1 MYRKRAVF
9 TLLCLCVCLI
19 CNSQIKGTVVSTIGV
34 PIASVKVQ
42 QNDTLVTLTDV
53 EGRFQLPEEV
63 LLPVSLLLSHPGYFT
78 EEILFSRNGQVFQLT
93 EISENNALHPVLL
106 SSTYQRESGVL
117 IPTETIREEMIARF
131 TPVDLVDAVNQ
142 TPGVYIQNGAINTN
156 RITIRGVGSRTLYGT
171 NKIRAYYNGIPITNG
186 AGETNIDLYDPT
198 TIANLEIVKGPK
210 ATQYGTNLG
219 GTLILSTKELQHDG
233 ITTQN
238 TFTVGSFGLL
248 KNSAI
253 IQVKDKKLSLS
264 FNYHHLALEGYRENS
279 MYNRNGYV
287 LNTDYKFTETFTL
300 GLLLQH
306 TNNLAQIASSI
317 SKTAF
322 AEDPTQAAF
331 TWAQAQGFEDNRE
344 TLVGLRFQ
352 NKITESFSNTTTVFY
367 RYLDHYEPRPFN
379 ILDEI
384 TNGYGARTIFAK
396 AFQFNKREATVSFG
410 AEGYTDTYRWTTI
423 ENLYEDTEGSGSVP
437 GAVLSSNE
445 ELRNQLN
452 VFATTILPITER
464 LSTEVG
470 INYNT
475 TSYDYTDTFTTGMG
489 NKSAS
494 RDFKS
499 IWAPNLNVLYKA
511 SPTWSLFGNIS
522 RGFNYPSIEETLT
535 PEGVINPDIGPE
547 IGWNYEVG
555 TGTDFFEKS
564 LTIKATAYLLSI
576 KDLLVAERVG
586 NDQFIGRNAGK
597 TEHKGIE
604 LSILYRFE
612 LLPKLSVFSY
622 GNAEFSFHKFLDFV
636 DGDQDFSGNDLT
648 GVPNKKIT
656 AGVELK
662 HTSGWFLL
670 GNLLHV
676 GSQPITDSNSL
687 YSDAYTLGNVK
698 AGYEMLFTA
707 ALTVKL
713 SGGINNLTNT
723 TYASSILINATA
735 FGDNEPRYFY
745 PGNTRNYYGSL
756 GLGYTF

>member
-1 MYRKRAVF
+1 MYRKRTVF
-9 TLLCLCVCLI
+9 TLLCLCFWCI
-19 CNSQIKGTVVSTIGV
+19 CTSQIKGTVVSANGIPV
-34 PIASVKVQ
+34 VAVQIQ
-42 QNDTLVTLTDV
+42 QNDSIVAITD
-53 EGRFQLPEEV
+53 ENGIFKLSKEISF
-63 LLPVSLLLSHPGYFT
+63 PVPLLLSHPGYFT
-78 EEILFSRNGQVFQLT
+78 EEVLFSKNDQVFQLT
-93 EISENNALHPVLL
+93 KILEINALNTVLL
-106 SSTYQRESGVL
+106 SSTYQRESRVL

-198 TIANLEIVKGPK
+198 TISNLEIVKGPK

-219 GTLILSTKELQHDG
+219 GTLILSTKEFQRDG

-248 KNSAI
+248 KNSVNF
-253 IQVKDKKLSLS
+253 QVKDKKLSLS
-264 FNYHHLALEGYRENS
+264 FNYHHVALEGYRENS
-279 MYNRNGYV
+279 TYNRNGYV
-287 LNTDYKFTETFTL
+287 LNTDYRFTETFTL

-306 TNNLAQIASSI
+306 TNNFAQIASSI

-322 AEDPTQAAF
+322 AENPTQAAF

-352 NKITESFSNTTTVFY
+352 NKITESFSNTTTIFY

-396 AFQFNKREATVSFG
+396 EFNFSERNATVSFG
-410 AEGYTDTYRWTTI
+410 AEGYTDEYRWKTI
-423 ENLYEDTEGSGSVP
+423 ENRYEENQGNGSLP
-437 GAVLSSNE
+437 GAVLSRNK

-452 VFATTILPITER
+452 VFATTILPLTQK

-475 TSYDYTDTFTTGMG
+475 TSYTYTDAFTTGVD

-511 SPTWSLFGNIS
+511 SPAWSLFGNIS

-535 PEGVINPDIGPE
+535 PEGVINPNIGPE
-547 IGWNYEVG
+547 IGWNYELG
-555 TGTDFFEKS
+555 TVTDFFEKS
-564 LTIKATAYLLSI
+564 LTIQATAYLLSI

-586 NDQFIGRNAGK
+586 DDQFIGRNAGK

-604 LSILYRFE
+604 LSILYKFQ
-612 LLPKLSVFSY
+612 LLPQLSVYSY
-622 GNAEFSFHKFLDFV
+622 GNAEFTFHKFLDFV

-648 GVPNKKIT
+648 GVPDRKIT
-656 AGVELK
+656 AGIELK

-687 YSDAYTLGNVK
+687 YSDAYTLGNIK
-698 AGYEMLFTA
+698 AGYEMLFTEV
-707 ALTVKL
+707 LRVKV
-713 SGGINNLTNT
+713 SGGINNITNA
-723 TYASSILINATA
+723 TYASSILINASA
-735 FGDNEPRYFY
+735 FGNNEPRYFY
-745 PGNTRNYYGSL
+745 PGNARNYYGSIA
-756 GLGYTF
+756 LGYTF